1 MYLTPFI
8 ILYPVIRYLVDQRW
22 LKQWMI
28 NAGLDS
34 WGQWK
39 SGIEIGDP
47 GPIDN
52 LNLFKGNI
60 FEKPHFGSFII
71 QILNQTP

>member
-8 ILYPVIRYLVDQRW
+8 ILYHVIRYLVDQRW
-22 LKQWMI
+22 LTQWKI
-28 NAGLDS
+28 NAGFDS
-34 WGQWK
+34 WDQWK

-47 GPIDN
+47 GPLDN
-52 LNLFKGNI
+52 LNLFKGKI
-60 FEKPHFGSFII
+60 FENLHFALFII